1 MIPLET
7 LNYWLA
13 IGTIALQVVTVY
25 IFVEH
30 FFLQEKYATA
40 YLRRFGLH
48 VVFLVSAFAAL
59 LTLVYSEVF
68 GFIPCGLCWMERVFL
83 YPIVIISLLA
93 LYKLRHGVRD
103 TAVADYGIALSG
115 IGAVIATYHHYLQM
129 GGSALIA
136 CPTAGEGVDCAKR
149 VIFEFGY
156 VTFPLMAAAVFAFI
170 IMTLLVYRTGA
181 RS

>member
-13 IGTIALQVVTVY
+13 VGTIVLQIVTVY

-30 FFLQEKYATA
+30 FFLKEKYLTP
-40 YLRRFGLH
+40 YVRRFALQI
-48 VVFLVSAFAAL
+48 VFIVSAIATL

-83 YPIVIISLLA
+83 YPVAVISLLA
-93 LYKLRHGVRD
+93 LYKAHRGVRD
-103 TAVADYGIALSG
+103 AAVADYGIALSG
-115 IGAVIATYHHYLQM
+115 IGALIATYHHYLQM

-156 VTFPLMAAAVFAFI
+156 VTFPLMAAAVCAFI
-170 IMTLLVYRTGA
+170 VIVLLVYRTSS

>member
-13 IGTIALQVVTVY
+13 MGAIALQLVTLY
-25 IFVEH
+25 ILVEH
-30 FFLQEKYATA
+30 FFLKEKYVTP
-40 YLRRFGLH
+40 YLHRFGLH
-48 VVFLVSAFAAL
+48 IVFLVSASASL

-68 GFIPCGLCWMERVFL
+68 GFVPCGLCWFERVFL
-83 YPIVIISLLA
+83 YPVAIISLVA
-93 LYKLRHGVRD
+93 LYKVRHGVRD
-103 TAVADYGIALSG
+103 TAIADYGIALSG
-115 IGAVIATYHHYLQM
+115 IGAIIATYHHYLQM

-156 VTFPLMAAAVFAFI
+156 VTFPLMAAVIFAFI
-170 IMTLLVYRTGA
+170 IMVLLVYRSSSRA
-181 RS
+181 